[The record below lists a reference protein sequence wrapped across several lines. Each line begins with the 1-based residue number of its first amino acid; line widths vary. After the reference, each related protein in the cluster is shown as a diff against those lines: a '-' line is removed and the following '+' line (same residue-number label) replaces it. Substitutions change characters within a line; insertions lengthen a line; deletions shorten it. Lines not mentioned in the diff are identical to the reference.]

1 MPGSERCPA
10 THSVETSTSGCAY
23 ATASSNQV
31 KPDKDRKSTRLNSSH
46 SQISYAVFC
55 LKKKKKNNPLIGFS
69 DICGSDCSTRST
81 RPLRQ
86 DHRIPSECRDQLTTL
101 KRCRLSSHLR
111 HCVSITY

>member
-55 LKKKKKNNPLIGFS
+55 LKKKKRDNPTLTNRIAETIHIVRHPRYLAVHRSVSGTLTS
-69 DICGSDCSTRST
+69 DWRLLLNLSRLPCKHRCYYITR
-81 RPLRQ
+81 
-86 DHRIPSECRDQLTTL
+86 
-101 KRCRLSSHLR
+101 
-111 HCVSITY
+111 